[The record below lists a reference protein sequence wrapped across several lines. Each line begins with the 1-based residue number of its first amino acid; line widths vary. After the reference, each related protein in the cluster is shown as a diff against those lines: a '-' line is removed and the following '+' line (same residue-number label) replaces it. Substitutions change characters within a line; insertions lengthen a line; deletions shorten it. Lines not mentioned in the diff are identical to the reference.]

1 MKKAFLLSA
10 MALTVT
16 CASAQFAVNPKVGA
30 NFSRITSENIQL
42 SDDGVKAGLNA
53 GVDFRIGA
61 EDGAVFFQPGLHY
74 YNIGAN
80 FTASIDDEPGVDGV
94 NTNLEDGISVH
105 SLRVPLNAGVYLT
118 GAETAV
124 RIRLNAGVT
133 PSFILGVG
141 DNNLQIGADDFESV
155 NWGLN
160 GGLGFDFTIVTLDFG
175 YEHGLNQIVN
185 DINIDDVNLPNIS
198 GRNRI
203 FTVSLGI
210 VL

>member
-1 MKKAFLLSA
+1 
-10 MALTVT
+10 MALAVT
-16 CASAQFAVNPKVGA
+16 CASAQVAINPKIGA
-30 NFSRITSENIQL
+30 NFSRITSENVRL
-42 SDDGVKAGLNA
+42 SEDGVKAGLNA
-53 GVDFRIGA
+53 GLDFRIGA

-74 YNIGAN
+74 YNIGSR
-80 FTASIDDEPGVDGV
+80 FTASREGDNGVD
-94 NTNLEDGISVH
+94 TNLEDAITVH

-124 RIRLNAGVT
+124 RVRLNAGVT

-141 DNNLQIGADDFESV
+141 DNNLQISADDFESI

-185 DINIDDVNLPNIS
+185 SIGAIDLPDVN
-198 GRNRI
+198 GRNRL

>member
-1 MKKAFLLSA
+1 M
-10 MALTVT
+10 
-16 CASAQFAVNPKVGA
+16 
-30 NFSRITSENIQL
+30 
-42 SDDGVKAGLNA
+42 
-53 GVDFRIGA
+53 
-61 EDGAVFFQPGLHY
+61 
-74 YNIGAN
+74 
-80 FTASIDDEPGVDGV
+80 
-94 NTNLEDGISVH
+94 H

-141 DNNLQIGADDFESV
+141 DNNLQIGADDFESI

-160 GGLGFDFTIVTLDFG
+160 GGLGFDFTVVTLDFG
-175 YEHGLNQIVN
+175 YEHGLNRIV
-185 DINIDDVNLPNIS
+185 DNIDIDNVNFPNID

-203 FTVSLGI
+203 FTISVGV

>member
-1 MKKAFLLSA
+1 MKKMFLLSA

-16 CASAQFAVNPKVGA
+16 CASAQVAVNPKIGV

-42 SDDGVKAGLNA
+42 SDEGVRAGLNA
-53 GVDFRIGA
+53 GLDFRIGA

-80 FTASIDDEPGVDGV
+80 FTATRDDDNGVD
-94 NTNLEDGISVH
+94 TNLEDGISVH
-105 SLRVPLNAGVYLT
+105 SLRVPLDVGVYLT

-124 RIRLNAGVT
+124 RVRLNAGVT

-141 DNNLQIGADDFESV
+141 DNNLQISADDFQSI

-175 YEHGLNQIVN
+175 YEHGLNQIVD
-185 DINIDDVNLPNIS
+185 DIDIDNVNLPNVN

>member
-1 MKKAFLLSA
+1 

-42 SDDGVKAGLNA
+42 SDDGVRAGLNA
-53 GVDFRIGA
+53 GVNFRIGA

-80 FTASIDDEPGVDGV
+80 FTATRDGDDGVD
-94 NTNLEDGISVH
+94 TNLEDGISVH

-141 DNNLQIGADDFESV
+141 DNNLQISADDFQSV

-185 DINIDDVNLPNIS
+185 DINIDNVNLPNIS

>member
-1 MKKAFLLSA
+1 

-16 CASAQFAVNPKVGA
+16 CASAQVAFNPKVGA
-30 NFSRITSENIQL
+30 NFSKITSENIKL
-42 SDDGVKAGLNA
+42 SEDGLRAGLNA
-53 GVDFRIGA
+53 GIDFRIGA
-61 EDGAVFFQPGLHY
+61 EGGAVFFQPGLHY
-74 YNIGAN
+74 YNIGSK
-80 FTASIDDEPGVDGV
+80 FTANYEDEPGVDGID
-94 NTNLEDGISVH
+94 TNLKDAITVH

-141 DNNLQIGADDFESV
+141 DNNLQISADDFESI

-160 GGLGFDFTIVTLDFG
+160 GGLGFDFTVVTLDFG
-175 YEHGLNQIVN
+175 YEHGLNQIVKS
-185 DINIDDVNLPNIS
+185 IDAVNLPDVN
-198 GRNRI
+198 GRNRL

-210 VL
+210 VLPKN

>member
-1 MKKAFLLSA
+1 MKNVLIMSALVLS
-10 MALTVT
+10 VSY
-16 CASAQFAVNPKVGA
+16 ASAQVAVNPKIGV
-30 NFSRITSENIQL
+30 NLSRITSENVQL
-42 SDDGVKAGLNA
+42 SDEGVRAGFNAGL
-53 GVDFRIGA
+53 DFRIGA

-80 FTASIDDEPGVDGV
+80 FTASVDDDDEGGDF
-94 NTNLEDGISVH
+94 NLEDDISVH
-105 SLRVPLNAGVYLT
+105 SLRVPLNVGVYLT

-124 RIRLNAGVT
+124 RVRLNGGVT

-141 DNNLQIGADDFESV
+141 DNDVRVTSDDFQSV

-185 DINIDDVNLPNIS
+185 SIDQINLPDVN
-198 GRNRI
+198 GRNRL